1 MDILDY
7 EKQLRYEFFQDV
19 PARVLLNGKY
29 MTFFLIEIPAGKRVP
44 PHNHPHEQMGICL
57 SGQAEFVSGKK
68 TEIVHKGMVY
78 RIEPNEEHEVRII
91 GSQNG
96 LFLDVFSP
104 PRTEYVSK
112 QKSFEVVEKSQS

>member
-1 MDILDY
+1 
-7 EKQLRYEFFQDV
+7 
-19 PARVLLNGKY
+19 
-29 MTFFLIEIPAGKRVP
+29 
-44 PHNHPHEQMGICL
+44 
-57 SGQAEFVSGKK
+57 
-68 TEIVHKGMVY
+68 MVY

-112 QKSFEVVEKSQS
+112 QKSFEVVEKPQS